1 MVSNML
7 FAGLLSLPLE
17 LLDQVIDYV
26 ATSPQEIL
34 TLRSVNKTLCSL
46 VTPAAFREIV
56 VYTRDKN
63 IHGFLELLVSTH
75 ISKHVRVVQIV
86 EDPVLSDSET
96 EWGEDSEDEMKR
108 VGNRLRG
115 VCFMLHLIPSL
126 ETLVITFFPY
136 EDPSWNNTFS
146 DNDGPTQYHSLQWD
160 VLGGLACNPN
170 PLPALRSLQIDNW
183 FAFHDDLYAAAPF
196 QRMIASL
203 RDLCLTVQDAKSDM
217 YNFPA
222 QEIWPDV
229 IEWRVLHPAV
239 NLESLSMSCNFKCG
253 SLIRLD
259 LGSVTF
265 PHLTSLSLSNFV
277 WDDVRVNPRAV
288 VLEAEDFI
296 VRHGKTLKKLKL
308 QSCKICVPRNRP
320 TPVRSWAAVWK
331 RFADELTELVDLVV
345 GYYNFDQQYVYL
357 NEYGSYSDSVY
368 LLRGTE
374 EDTPALRA
382 LVTIVKGRRK
392 EGLDSYDGD

>member
-1 MVSNML
+1 ML
-7 FAGLLSLPLE
+7 FAGLFSLPE
-17 LLDQVIDYV
+17 LLDQIIDYLKM
-26 ATSPQEIL
+26 SPQEIL

-46 VTPAAFREIV
+46 VTPAAFRKIV
-56 VYTRDKN
+56 VYTRDESLQR
-63 IHGFLELLVSTH
+63 FRELLVSTH

-86 EDPVLSDSET
+86 EDPGNIFET
-96 EWGEDSEDEMKR
+96 EWGEGSEDEMER

-136 EDPSWNNTFS
+136 EDPSWKNTFS
-146 DNDGPTQYHSLQWD
+146 DSDPMQYHSLQWD

-183 FAFHDDLYAAAPF
+183 FASPDDLYAAAPF
-196 QRMIASL
+196 QRMVASL
-203 RDLCLTVQDAKSDM
+203 RDLRLAVQDAKSDTM
-217 YNFPA
+217 YHFPA

-259 LGSVTF
+259 LGSVSF

-277 WDDVRVNPRAV
+277 WDDVRVNPRAAI
-288 VLEAEDFI
+288 LEAEDFI
-296 VRHGKTLKKLKL
+296 VRHGKTLKKLEL
-308 QSCKICVPRNRP
+308 QSCIICVPRNRP

-345 GYYNFDQQYVYL
+345 GYRFDQKYVYL
-357 NEYGSYSDSVY
+357 LEYGFSSESVY
-368 LLRGTE
+368 FLRGTE

-382 LVTIVKGRRK
+382 LVTIVKGRQEGRRK
-392 EGLDSYDGD
+392 GSD

>member
-46 VTPAAFREIV
+46 VTPEAFRKIV
-56 VYTRDKN
+56 VQTTDEG
-63 IHGFLELLVSTH
+63 IQGFLELLVSTH

-86 EDPVLSDSET
+86 EDPGSIFET
-96 EWGEDSEDEMKR
+96 EWGEGSEDEMKR
-108 VGNRLRG
+108 GNRLRG

-126 ETLVITFFPY
+126 ETLVITLFPY
-136 EDPSWNNTFS
+136 EDPSLTNTSS
-146 DNDGPTQYHSLQWD
+146 DNDNPMQYHSLQWD
-160 VLGGLACNPN
+160 VLRGLACNPN

-183 FAFHDDLYAAAPF
+183 FASPNDLYAAAPF
-196 QRMIASL
+196 RRMVASL
-203 RDLCLTVQDAKSDM
+203 RDLRLALQDAKSDM
-217 YNFPA
+217 YHYPA

-288 VLEAEDFI
+288 ILQAEDFI
-296 VRHGKTLKKLKL
+296 VRHGKTLKKLEL
-308 QSCKICVPRNRP
+308 QGCMICVPRNRP

-331 RFADELTELVDLVV
+331 RFADELTELVDLEV
-345 GYYNFDQQYVYL
+345 GYSFDQRYVYL
-357 NEYGSYSDSVY
+357 NEYGFYSDSVY
-368 LLRGTE
+368 SLHGTE

-392 EGLDSYDGD
+392 RWD